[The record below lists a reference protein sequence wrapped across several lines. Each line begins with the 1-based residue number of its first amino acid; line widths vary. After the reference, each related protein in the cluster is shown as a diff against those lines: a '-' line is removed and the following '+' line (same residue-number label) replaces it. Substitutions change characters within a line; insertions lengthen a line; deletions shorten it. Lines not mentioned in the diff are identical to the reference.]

1 MREEKS
7 IEIKA
12 QTIKKLEESS
22 SKRQLLL
29 D

>member
-1 MREEKS
+1 MREDKS

-12 QTIKKLEESS
+12 LTVRKLEESS

-29 D
+29 E